1 MALGRHFRAEREFR
15 ADDRRK
21 RFDID
26 EQELVLKIAERVPGE
41 DRLSAIAQAAGMLRQ
56 VKSMND
62 GTTPVADAVD
72 EILEARRAT
81 GLGSN
86 GQALT

>member
-1 MALGRHFRAEREFR
+1 MAIGRHYRAEREFR

-21 RFDID
+21 RYEIP
-26 EQELVLKIAERVPGE
+26 EQELVLKIAESIPGE

-62 GTTPVADAVD
+62 GSTPIADAVD
-72 EILEARRAT
+72 SILEERRT
-81 GLGSN
+81 VTN
-86 GQALT
+86 QALTRPA